1 MGQIKNIKLHIVT
14 DIKKMLR
21 QCTRR
26 LGSLAVSN
34 IRQCQHNTQVV
45 SKVLSTSNVKQQHL
59 STSPAWYHVL
69 QRAYS
74 TTSNAEVIA
83 NNADA
88 TVNYENSDTGVI
100 TENADTAVITESA
113 DAEINTQSADA
124 KGHLESE
131 EKLVVEEKAVKEV
144 LSEVELSRAENIRQ
158 QELRMNKILIY
169 GLDTTTTTDEVR
181 EQVV

>member
-45 SKVLSTSNVKQQHL
+45 SKVLSTSNVKPQQV

-69 QRAYS
+69 QRVYS

-83 NNADA
+83 NNSDA
-88 TVNYENSDTGVI
+88 TVNYENSDM
-100 TENADTAVITESA
+100 
-113 DAEINTQSADA
+113 EINTQSADA
-124 KGHLESE
+124 EGNLESE
-131 EKLVVEEKAVKEV
+131 EKLVVEEKAVKE
-144 LSEVELSRAENIRQ
+144 
-158 QELRMNKILIY
+158 
-169 GLDTTTTTDEVR
+169 
-181 EQVV
+181 